1 MFFRY
6 ACMVSAVC
14 ACLLMS
20 SCSKT
25 VDAIVVN
32 PEDKLLKIAESYAE
46 GAATKVVLYADK
58 SLTAGYNKVYVVLY
72 DSVNSTQRTT
82 NADVTLSPEMSM
94 NMNGMTM
101 KHGCPVDAPVY
112 DATTKLFAGAV
123 AFSMAST
130 ACDSWSLAVKI
141 NNNEHHKAGIANFL
155 LNVAATTT
163 SSIKSVT
170 LSDGT
175 KLTIAVIAP
184 AKPVVGV
191 NDLEL
196 AIYQKKDAYQYLPA
210 TGYEVKQHVEM
221 PSMGHGSPN
230 NIDPVETSA
239 GHYKG
244 KVNYTMT
251 GDWRINLDML
261 TGGKAVSDGLY
272 FDQNVQ

>member
-1 MFFRY
+1 M
-6 ACMVSAVC
+6 ASAVC

-25 VDAIVVN
+25 SDAVVVN
-32 PEDKLLKIAESYAE
+32 PEDKLLKVGESYAE
-46 GAATKVVLYADK
+46 GAATKVVLYADRT
-58 SLTAGYNKVYVVLY
+58 LTAGYNKMYVALY
-72 DSVNSTQRTT
+72 DSVNSTQKTT
-82 NADVTLSPEMSM
+82 NADLVLSPEMTM

-101 KHGCPVDAPVY
+101 KHGCPVEDPSY
-112 DATTKLFAGAV
+112 DATNKLFAGAI

-130 ACDSWSLAVKI
+130 TADSWSLAVKI
-141 NNNEHHKAGIANFL
+141 NNKENHKTGVASFS
-155 LNVAATTT
+155 LNVAVTTN

-170 LSDGT
+170 LTDGT
-175 KLTIAVIAP
+175 KLTIAVVAP
-184 AKPVVGV
+184 GKPVVGV

-210 TGYEVKQHVEM
+210 TGYAIKQDVEM
-221 PSMGHGSPN
+221 PSMEHGSPN

-251 GDWRINLDML
+251 GDWRINLSIL
-261 TGGKAVSDGLY
+261 TDGKAVSNGLY
-272 FDQNVQ
+272 FDQNVR

>member
-1 MFFRY
+1 MFFKY
-6 ACMVSAVC
+6 AYVASAVC

-25 VDAIVVN
+25 SDAVVVN

-58 SLTAGYNKVYVVLY
+58 SLATGYNKLYVALY
-72 DSVNSTQRTT
+72 DSVNNTQKTT
-82 NADVTLSPEMSM
+82 NADVTLSPEMTM

-101 KHGCPVDAPVY
+101 KHGCPVENPSFN
-112 DATTKLFAGAV
+112 ATDKLFAGAV
-123 AFSMAST
+123 AFPMAST
-130 ACDSWSLAVKI
+130 PSDTWSIAVQI
-141 NNNEHHKAGIANFL
+141 NNNENHKTGFANFS
-155 LNVAATTT
+155 LNVAATTN
-163 SSIKSVT
+163 SGIKSVT

-175 KLTIAVIAP
+175 KLTIAVVAP

-196 AIYQKKDAYQYLPA
+196 VVYQKKDAYQYLP
-210 TGYEVKQHVEM
+210 TSGYEIKQDVEM

-251 GDWRINLDML
+251 GDWRINLSIL
-261 TGGKAVSDGLY
+261 SGGKAVSDGLY

>member
-1 MFFRY
+1 
-6 ACMVSAVC
+6 MVSAVC

-25 VDAIVVN
+25 VDAVVVN
-32 PEDKLLKIAESYAE
+32 PEDKLLKIGESYAD

-58 SLTAGYNKVYVVLY
+58 ALSAGYNKVYVVLY
-72 DSVNSTQRTT
+72 DSVNSIQKTT
-82 NADVTLSPEMSM
+82 SADVAFSPEMTM
-94 NMNGMTM
+94 NMNGMSM
-101 KHGCPVDAPVY
+101 KHGCPVEAPAY
-112 DATTKLFAGAV
+112 DATTKLFAGAI

-130 ACDSWSLAVKI
+130 AGDSWSLTVKI
-141 NNNEHHKAGIANFL
+141 NNKENHKTGVANFSI
-155 LNVAATTT
+155 NVAATTT
-163 SSIKSVT
+163 GSIKSVS

-175 KLTIAVIAP
+175 KLTIAIVAP
-184 AKPVVGV
+184 ARPVVGV

-196 AIYQKKDAYQYLPA
+196 AIYQKKDAYQYLRA
-210 TGYEVKQHVEM
+210 TGFEIKQDVEM

-251 GDWRINLDML
+251 GDWRINLDIL
-261 TGGKAVSDGLY
+261 TGGKAVSNGLY